1 MTKEELE
8 ALEAQKNKENQ
19 ENPDNKD
26 EKEEFV
32 PRKAYEEIS
41 NDMHK
46 KKRLLKETQAEL
58 ARLKAEREIEAR
70 EALKAQEDWKGVAER
85 IEAENQELAKQN
97 EKIKKASE
105 NKDKIRAV
113 IQAIGGFKKDSYVR
127 WIEVDNIAIDENGNV
142 NTNDV
147 QREADRIR
155 QEYPELLKSSK
166 SVNLPNEAPNS
177 DVGGEKSYNQMT
189 EAEKAA
195 YKRKLLMGGQ

>member
-142 NTNDV
+142 NRNDV